1 MSTFCPGWLLVGK
14 GLTLTGKGST
24 VWKVGVN
31 VAYIDIYLIM
41 VAWER
46 HRLESPGE
54 VMSPFFGL

>member
-1 MSTFCPGWLLVGK
+1 MGK

-54 VMSPFFGL
+54 VTSPFFGL